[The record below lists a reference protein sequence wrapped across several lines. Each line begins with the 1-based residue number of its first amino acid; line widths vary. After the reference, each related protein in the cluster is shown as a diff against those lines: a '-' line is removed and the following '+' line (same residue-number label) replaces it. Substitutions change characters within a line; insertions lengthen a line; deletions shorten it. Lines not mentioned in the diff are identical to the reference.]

1 MTPKQFFLL
10 AVSLQLSAA
19 FACAVAR
26 CEWRDAVVILAGA
39 MVNGAMAVPS

>member
-10 AVSLQLSAA
+10 AVSLQLFAA
-19 FACAVAR
+19 FAFAVAGR
-26 CEWRDAVVILAGA
+26 EWRDAVVVLAGA

>member
-1 MTPKQFFLL
+1 MTWKQIFCA
-10 AVSLQLSAA
+10 AVSLQLFAA
-19 FACAVAR
+19 FACAVVR

>member
-1 MTPKQFFLL
+1 MTGKQAFCL
-10 AVSLQLSAA
+10 AVSLQLFAA
-19 FACAVAR
+19 FVFAVAR